1 MKAGDLVQVRID
13 PGFSDSGAI
22 ALVQWVNEQYPATC
36 GLLINN
42 ELRVY
47 DLRTVEVICE
57 GR

>member
-13 PGFSDSGAI
+13 PGFSDSGVI

-36 GLLINN
+36 GLLIND
-42 ELRVY
+42 ELLVY
-47 DLRTVEVICE
+47 DLRTVEVISE